1 MQKPKT
7 FLGWAGVVFML
18 TVIAV
23 IVMLAA
29 SIAFVVVAGV
39 AILGAVIA
47 LVLLLAKRKA
57 EKSREI
63 E

>member
-1 MQKPKT
+1 MEKPKT

-23 IVMLAA
+23 IVMVAA
-29 SIAFVVVAGV
+29 SIAFVIVAGV

-47 LVLLLAKRKA
+47 LALLLMR
-57 EKSREI
+57 SRAD
-63 E
+63 

>member
-1 MQKPKT
+1 MEKPKT

-23 IVMLAA
+23 IVMVAA
-29 SIAFVVVAGV
+29 SIAFVIVAGV

-47 LVLLLAKRKA
+47 LALLLMRAKA
-57 EKSREI
+57 D
-63 E
+63 

>member
-1 MQKPKT
+1 MEKPKT

-23 IVMLAA
+23 IVMVAA
-29 SIAFVVVAGV
+29 SIAFVIVAGV

-47 LVLLLAKRKA
+47 LVLLLARNKARRKA
-57 EKSREI
+57 GD
-63 E
+63 